1 MCKSRTFIPML
12 TASFLSLA
20 AVLCPLVLSC
30 SGNGSAIDMDDE
42 TYIPGGGG
50 VYGNGSGTNGAGS
63 GSADSRNG
71 GGSSSPSAIDILELA
86 NSGDV
91 DSIVAVFKP
100 ATSTGGDGAPQPQ
113 TLTLAA
119 DAIGLPTGGTATL
132 SITGRGVDYNVTVG
146 ADADGN
152 VTFTVPAIATGTEVT
167 VTLTVKAAD
176 GSLLYAGSK
185 TQVLEGDASSLS
197 ISLSR
202 QYWVMPASISVTATP
217 TSLEY
222 DPAALDS
229 DGTTFSIIG
238 LEDAPA
244 DVSYSWTD
252 QDGNVVGTG
261 SSLTRTVG
269 QILGAGFVPVAAA
282 EERTYTLTASY
293 TDAAG
298 TPTVLTAGASVTVV
312 TDVTLRLTGSGI
324 QSESGRQFIVL
335 PKTASPVTVTADV
348 LCYGGTPDYSWAITG
363 GGLSP
368 FPGSSGDSKD
378 LSPFEGGKSV
388 VTVTADL
395 HDGRI
400 LTRELDVYIL
410 EARIT
415 GADVPSV
422 AADPVVLENATGVS
436 TLLTASLKETG
447 SDLAALSGVEYSWD
461 TDDIAVAVAGSPNS
475 ASTTITP
482 AGTGAT
488 TVKATVTYKGVSVE
502 ATRTLVVAALSI
514 TSTGSFVYK
523 WDPSIATQTMSL
535 TVSLDGVPSAE
546 AGSVTYMTGDY
557 GSSDTT
563 VATIA
568 EGGTPSGTAI
578 TVTLHKGGLATINAR
593 ASYRGKTFTAE
604 QEITVLR
611 LILGGTGLHH
621 VTTGTPPAAR
631 DVVIVS
637 PAVMDGTTEIA
648 PAVTATLTMTLE
660 DLAAD
665 SFEWES
671 STPTRCTVSPA
682 NTAST
687 TVSPTTSTAT
697 GYVNAKATYNGE
709 EISVLQ
715 QVTVT
720 ALSLRGDG
728 TILLDHSDPTDSS
741 LNRRQYEIR
750 ADGITTSDLNT
761 ASIAY
766 TSVDTPLATVIKGGT
781 GDASTLAATYCLVTG
796 LDAGVA
802 TIKVTATETL
812 TGTNIELTAIKK
824 ITVLDLVVKLGTTV
838 LPDSGNIIAEGA
850 TPALTVELKGPP
862 AGSDIEYAWSDGGS
876 PWISVTSDSG
886 DSTTLT
892 TGTGVSAGSGATI
905 TVTATYNGAEYR
917 KAMVWAVGFSGS
929 TADFLKAAF
938 APTPSTVCKVEITG
952 ATSESDLQAIAS
964 ALGNSSDPNYKD
976 VYVKL
981 DLSGVTGLT
990 TTGDNTFDA
999 TGSNYKLAE
1008 YLTDVVLP
1016 TSSEFG
1022 ILGIEAFKGCAA
1034 LSGSITIPA
1043 SCWLMGGRIFVGT
1056 NLTSL
1061 TDANPSRTWKR
1072 MRQGDEFVYPA
1083 APWSGP
1089 LSASDIISVI
1099 NADFTSTGD
1108 NIVYRDH

>member
-1 MCKSRTFIPML
+1 MQRTK
-12 TASFLSLA
+12 SFLMTTA
-20 AVLCPLVLSC
+20 AVLCLMTSFMSC
-30 SGNGSAIDMDDE
+30 NGTGGTGDMGGDTYNAGVRGDSGNNSASS
-42 TYIPGGGG
+42 
-50 VYGNGSGTNGAGS
+50 GSGM
-63 GSADSRNG
+63 D
-71 GGSSSPSAIDILELA
+71 AIDILSRA
-86 NSGDV
+86 NSGDTE
-91 DSIVAVFKP
+91 SIVSFM
-100 ATSTGGDGAPQPQ
+100 SGSGGTTAGGSSASQPQ
-113 TLTLAA
+113 TVRLDA
-119 DAIGLPTGGTATL
+119 DAIGLPAGGTATL
-132 SITGRGVDYNVTVG
+132 SITGSGVSYSESAGRGPYG
-146 ADADGN
+146 A
-152 VTFTVPAIATGTEVT
+152 VSFTVPAIVTGTEVT
-167 VTLTVKAAD
+167 VTLVVKAANGAVLYS
-176 GSLLYAGSK
+176 GSR
-185 TQVLEGDASSLS
+185 TQVLTGDVSSLS

-202 QYWVMPASISVTATP
+202 QYWVMPANISVTASP

-252 QDGNVVGTG
+252 QDGNVVGAG

-335 PKTASPVTVTADV
+335 PKTASPVTITADV

-378 LSPFEGGKSV
+378 LSPFEGGKST

-410 EARIT
+410 EARIS

-447 SDLAALSGVEYSWD
+447 SDLAALSGVEYTWD
-461 TDDIAVAVAGSPNS
+461 VDDIAVAAAGSPNS

-514 TSTGSFVYK
+514 TSTGSFVHK
-523 WDPSIATQTMSL
+523 WDASMAAQTMQL
-535 TVSLDGVPSAE
+535 TVALDGVPASD
-546 AGSVTYMTGDY
+546 AGSVTYETGDY
-557 GSSDTT
+557 GSNDTT

-568 EGGTPSGTAI
+568 EGGTPFGTAI
-578 TVTLHKGGLATINAR
+578 TVTMHKGGLATINAR

-637 PAVMDGTTEIA
+637 PAVMDGTTEVA
-648 PAVTATLTMTLE
+648 AAVTAYLTMTLE

-665 SFEWES
+665 SYEWES
-671 STPTRCTVSPA
+671 TTPTRCTVSPA
-682 NTAST
+682 NTAGT

-715 QVTVT
+715 QVTVA
-720 ALSLRGDG
+720 ALSLSGAG
-728 TILLDHSDPTDSS
+728 AILLDHSNPTNPA
-741 LNRRQYEIR
+741 LNRYQYYIV
-750 ADGITTSDLNT
+750 AGGITPSDLNT
-761 ASIAY
+761 ASIEY
-766 TSVDTPLATVIKGGT
+766 TSDNTALATVVKGGT
-781 GDASTLAATYCLVTG
+781 GAASDLAATSCYVTG

-802 TIKVTATETL
+802 TIKVTANETL

-850 TPALTVELKGPP
+850 TPALTAELKGPP

-876 PWISVTSDSG
+876 PWIRVTSDSG
-886 DSTTLT
+886 DSTALT
-892 TGTGVSAGSGATI
+892 TGTGVRAGDGATI
-905 TVTATYNGAEYR
+905 TVTATYNGVSFSTV
-917 KAMVWAVGFSGS
+917 MSWTVGSTSLSGS
-929 TADFLKAAF
+929 VADFLGATF
-938 APTPSTVCKVEITG
+938 APNELSSAYTVSLTG
-952 ATSESDLQAIAS
+952 AVTAAELASIAKAIGDSEDSNFK
-964 ALGNSSDPNYKD
+964 G
-976 VYVKL
+976 VYIKL
-981 DLSGVTGLT
+981 DLSGATGLT
-990 TTGDNTFDA
+990 STGDGTFYA
-999 TGSNYKLAE
+999 TGSKARLDT
-1008 YLTDVVLP
+1008 YLTGIVLP
-1016 TSSEFG
+1016 TSG
-1022 ILGIEAFKGCAA
+1022 LTTIGHNAFRGCTN
-1034 LSGSITIPA
+1034 LSGSVTIPA
-1043 SCWLMGGRIFVGT
+1043 SCNCIGKCSFKGT
-1056 NLTSL
+1056 GITALS
-1061 TDANPSRTWKR
+1061 DASPARTWHR
-1072 MRQGDEFVYPA
+1072 ILNTGGSPDYTTT
-1083 APWSGP
+1083 PWSGT
-1089 LSASDIISVI
+1089 LSGAGALTALNTEISDDVLYIP
-1099 NADFTSTGD
+1099 
-1108 NIVYRDH
+1108 R